1 MKIIAYTTKAKKLYE
16 EINSKIE
23 EKKLKTWE
31 IKKNTKNEILYNH
44 IPEQW
49 NDIVLMK
56 PIVYEDR
63 LELIVK
69 WWDENEPD
77 ETTKGYILG
86 RFTEIL
92 MVHFRNIFDYLETK

>member
-1 MKIIAYTTKAKKLYE
+1 MKIIAYTTKAKMLYE

-23 EKKLKTWE
+23 RKELKTWE
-31 IKKNTKNEILYNH
+31 IKKNTKKEILYNH

-56 PIVYEDR
+56 PLVYKDR
-63 LELIVK
+63 LELIVR

-77 ETTKGYILG
+77 ETKKGYILG

-92 MVHFRNIFDYLETK
+92 MVHFRNNFDYLETK